1 MNESPISLKFCLF
14 QATSSSPSL
23 FFLIKMTPLW
33 NIFALIWRDFFTH
46 SLNLHLHIWQYLFFF
61 LVSQTLNT
69 ALGKRGEKKKLTL
82 LLPWIVWN
90 LFLKECV
97 RLGRSLGFPFAWQSQ
112 VNDSSMGLRDIR
124 WGWLYL
130 MWDTEDTTAFHPTH
144 SFQVCMAL
152 SLAKQF
158 WCSCLQV
165 LKYLLSTTLLRSYL
179 CLSWCWK
186 IPVKFKKH

>member
-1 MNESPISLKFCLF
+1 MRVPLAWNFAYFRQPPPLPPFFFFNQNDSTVEYFCIDLKG
-14 QATSSSPSL
+14 
-23 FFLIKMTPLW
+23 FFYALIK
-33 NIFALIWRDFFTH
+33 FAFTH
-46 SLNLHLHIWQYLFFF
+46 LTIPFFF

-112 VNDSSMGLRDIR
+112 VSNSSMGLRDIR